1 MDDGHLWLVLFIAS
15 LCVNIVQLLWRPIL
29 NLLHRKDQVSEDN
42 IMAMVEEG
50 EESGAIQGSEKE
62 FIENVLEFDNITA
75 KDVMVH
81 RTDMVSLPADAE
93 ESEIL
98 DAIRQS
104 GLSRFPVYGEDIDD
118 IVGILSTREYLL
130 NFREEDPKPLS
141 DLLRPAYFV
150 PETVAADVL
159 FRDMQGKKT
168 HLALVV
174 DEYGGTSGLV
184 TLEDLLEELVGN
196 IYDEFDPQEEQEII
210 PLEEGRWRVSGSAD
224 LEELAE
230 VVGFTL
236 PEDEEIDYDTLGGL
250 VFSQL
255 SVIPE
260 DGSRPAVDALG
271 LHIQVEELCDRRV
284 EWALVEKLKPEP
296 EKESE

>member
-1 MDDGHLWLVLFIAS
+1 MDEGQIWLVLLAVS

-29 NLLHRKDQVSEDN
+29 KLLHRKDQVSEDN

-50 EESGAIQGSEKE
+50 EESGAIQANEKE
-62 FIENVLEFDNITA
+62 FIENVFEFDNTTA
-75 KDVMVH
+75 RDVMVH

-93 ESEIL
+93 EDEIL
-98 DAIRQS
+98 SAIRQS
-104 GLSRFPVYGEDIDD
+104 GLSRFPVYGSDVDD
-118 IVGILSTREYLL
+118 IVGVLSTRDYLL
-130 NFREEDPKPLS
+130 NFHQPSPLPLGE
-141 DLLRPAYFV
+141 LLRPAYFV
-150 PETVAADVL
+150 PETVSADVL

-210 PLEEGRWRVSGSAD
+210 ALDDGRWRVSGSAD

-230 VVGFTL
+230 AMGFQL

-260 DGSRPAVDALG
+260 DGSRPLVEALG
-271 LHIQVEELCDRRV
+271 LRIQVEELCDRRV
-284 EWALVEKLKPEP
+284 EWALVEKLPPVPE
-296 EKESE
+296 EAE